1 MSVELLRRPDLVGK
15 PVVVGG
21 TGSRGVVA
29 AASYEARRFGVYS
42 AMSSAQARRM
52 CPDAIFLPGE
62 QRLYSQVSEKLHEIF
77 KSISPVVEGI
87 ALDEAFID
95 VTGSTRIF
103 GDARAIAEQL
113 RDRVQAETGL
123 ICCVGIG
130 PNKFLAKLA
139 SRAAKP
145 KIVDGN
151 VVPGPGVFEVNEG
164 DVRAFLDPMPVR
176 AMWGVGAAT
185 AEKLERIAIHTV
197 RDITLLDVSVLIGAL
212 GNSAGRQLHELAH
225 GIDNRPV
232 EADRDVK
239 SIGHEET
246 FSEDI
251 FGEDELRMHLVRLAD
266 AVAARV
272 RKAGVAARTV
282 SLGVKYA
289 DFTYLRR
296 SLTPRASVTTS
307 QAIMA
312 AVDQLIP
319 ECEITRGVRLA
330 GITLSNFGDP
340 EVQLTLGLGDDEP
353 TDAEW
358 IDASEAID
366 EIRQRFG
373 TKSIGP
379 LSAMGHGRD
388 LGESPWGPSH

>member
-1 MSVELLRRPDLVGK
+1 
-15 PVVVGG
+15 
-21 TGSRGVVA
+21 
-29 AASYEARRFGVYS
+29 
-42 AMSSAQARRM
+42 M
-52 CPDAIFLPGE
+52 CHDAVFLPGE
-62 QRLYSQVSEKLHEIF
+62 QRLYSQVSEKMHEIF
-77 KSISPVVEGI
+77 QSISPVVEGI

-95 VTGSTRIF
+95 VTGSIRIF
-103 GDARAIAEQL
+103 GDARKIAEHL
-113 RDRVQAETGL
+113 RDTVKAETGL
-123 ICCVGIG
+123 VCCVGVG

-164 DVRAFLDPMPVR
+164 DVREFLDPMPVR

-212 GNSAGRQLHELAH
+212 GNAAGRQLHELAF
-225 GIDNRPV
+225 GIDHRSV

-251 FGEDELRMHLVRLAD
+251 FSADELRMHLVRLAD
-266 AVAARV
+266 VVAARV

-282 SLGVKYA
+282 SFGVKYA

-340 EVQLTLGLGDDEP
+340 EVQLTLGLGEDEP